1 MILPLSDVWKLV
13 LAIAL
18 GATIFA
24 GACGTAPRRSVPNS
38 DLRRLVLSALA
49 LYVVGGLA
57 TVSHHTT
64 VAALLY
70 AAGIGICALALWLSR
85 GTDSGDDPPRGGG
98 EPSDEQPPPSPDGLP
113 EFDWAA
119 FEAEFRA
126 HTESASR
133 RRESVPG

>member
-1 MILPLSDVWKLV
+1 MILPLSDVWKLA
-13 LAIAL
+13 LAVAL

-24 GACGTAPRRSVPNS
+24 GACGSAPRRSVPNS

-49 LYVVGGLA
+49 LYVVGAVA
-57 TVSHHTT
+57 TITHHTT

-70 AAGIGICALALWLSR
+70 ATGIGVCALALWLSR

-98 EPSDEQPPPSPDGLP
+98 EPSDAQPPPSPDGLP

-119 FEAEFRA
+119 FEEEFRA
-126 HTESASR
+126 HADSPSR
-133 RRESVPG
+133 RRESA

>member
-119 FEAEFRA
+119 LEEQFRA
-126 HTESASR
+126 HAESAPE
-133 RRESVPG
+133 RRESVLG

>member
-24 GACGTAPRRSVPNS
+24 GACGNAPRRSVPNS

-119 FEAEFRA
+119 FEEQFRA
-126 HTESASR
+126 HAESAPE
-133 RRESVPG
+133 RRESVLG

>member
-49 LYVVGGLA
+49 LYVVGGVA
-57 TVSHHTT
+57 TLSHHTT
-64 VAALLY
+64 AAALLY
-70 AAGIGICALALWLSR
+70 AAGIGVCALALWLSR
-85 GTDSGDDPPRGGG
+85 GTDTGDDPPRGGG

-119 FEAEFRA
+119 FEEEFRA
-126 HTESASR
+126 HAESTSG
-133 RRESVPG
+133 RRESVLR

>member
-1 MILPLSDVWKLV
+1 MILPLSDMWKLV

-49 LYVVGGLA
+49 LYVVGGIA
-57 TVSHHTT
+57 TASHHAT

-70 AAGIGICALALWLSR
+70 ASGIGVCALALWLSR

-119 FEAEFRA
+119 FEEEFRA
-126 HTESASR
+126 HAERTSES
-133 RRESVPG
+133 RESVLS

>member
-18 GATIFA
+18 CGTIFA
-24 GACGTAPRRSVPNS
+24 GACGTAPRRAVPNS

-49 LYVVGGLA
+49 LYVVGGVA
-57 TVSHHTT
+57 TISHHTT

-70 AAGIGICALALWLSR
+70 AAGIGVCALALWLSR

-98 EPSDEQPPPSPDGLP
+98 EPSDEEPPPSPDGLP

-119 FEAEFRA
+119 FEEEFRA
-126 HTESASR
+126 HTAAGSETRESALR
-133 RRESVPG
+133 

>member
-1 MILPLSDVWKLV
+1 MILPLSDLWKLV

-49 LYVVGGLA
+49 LYVVGAVA
-57 TVSHHTT
+57 TLSHHTT

-70 AAGIGICALALWLSR
+70 ATGIGVCALALWLSR

-119 FEAEFRA
+119 FEREFQA
-126 HTESASR
+126 HTEGASE
-133 RRESVPG
+133 RRESVLR

>member
-1 MILPLSDVWKLV
+1 MILPLSDTWKLV

-24 GACGTAPRRSVPNS
+24 GACGNAPRRAVPNS
-38 DLRRLVLSALA
+38 ELRRLVLSALA
-49 LYVVGGLA
+49 LYVVGAIA
-57 TVSHHTT
+57 TISHHTT

-70 AAGIGICALALWLSR
+70 ASGIGVCALALWLSR

-119 FEAEFRA
+119 FEEEFRA
-126 HTESASR
+126 HVQSAS
-133 RRESVPG
+133 ESRQTAVR